1 MPDYTSND
9 IINIILVERMS
20 L

>member
-9 IINIILVERMS
+9 IINIVLIERMS